1 MRKIF
6 TLLIVAI
13 LATATSWAAEA
24 TKTYTFTDKSWS
36 ATDESGNPANWKG
49 SEDGNQFNV
58 SQSPIGVQVL
68 TTSGLT
74 VTSPITFSK
83 VKTVTVN
90 YSSTKKA
97 VGSISV
103 KVGDTDFGTKNVS
116 KSQSKVDF
124 EFIIAVRTNYR
135 RIFIGLPRHI

>member
-13 LATATSWAAEA
+13 LATATSWAAEV

-58 SQSPIGVQVL
+58 SQSPIGVQITKAL
-68 TTSGLT
+68 TGLT
-74 VTSPITFSK
+74 VTSPTAFSDVTK
-83 VKTVTVN
+83 VIVCYN
-90 YSSTKKA
+90 SSE
-97 VGSISV
+97 VER
-103 KVGDTDFGTKNVS
+103 VS
-116 KSQSKVDF
+116 MKIVL
-124 EFIIAVRTNYR
+124 EPGI
-135 RIFIGLPRHI
+135 